1 MSGRSDPPPRIG
13 SVKTNLGHPE
23 AAAGIAGLIKVVLV
37 LQHGEIPANLH
48 FTSLNPH
55 ISLAGT
61 RLAVPTELTQWDPNG
76 KTRLA
81 GVSSF
86 GWSGTNVHLVLEEA
100 PVRATVARATA
111 PTRDD
116 EAASTASAR
125 PFVLPRFGAFAAAHW
140 WRWSIA
146 TRKCWGRRAATQL
159 GAVSRDGR
167 PAPDLSRPSHRGGR
181 ARCCDVSIR
190 PYRSCGV
197 GRRSDRAW
205 SPARVVLRVSRPG
218 IAVGSEWAVR

>member
-1 MSGRSDPPPRIG
+1 MG
-13 SVKTNLGHPE
+13 SVKTNIGHLE
-23 AAAGIAGLIKVVLV
+23 GAAGIAGLIKAVLV

-61 RLAVPTELTQWDPNG
+61 RLAMPTELTQWDPNG

-125 PFVLPRFGAFAAAHW
+125 PFVLPVSARSHGALVAMVDRYQEVLGQAG
-140 WRWSIA
+140 SE
-146 TRKCWGRRAATQL
+146 QL

-190 PYRSCGV
+190 PYRSCG
-197 GRRSDRAW
+197 
-205 SPARVVLRVSRPG
+205 
-218 IAVGSEWAVR
+218 